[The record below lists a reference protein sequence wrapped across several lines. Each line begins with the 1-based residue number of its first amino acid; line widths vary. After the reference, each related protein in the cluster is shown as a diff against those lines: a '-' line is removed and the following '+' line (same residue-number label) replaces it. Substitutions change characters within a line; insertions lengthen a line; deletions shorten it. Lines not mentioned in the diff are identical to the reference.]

1 MTIFFLKLSFL
12 VLVFLLFVQ
21 CSFFVD
27 LLYFNFGFLF
37 SFSEFMFLFVL
48 LFVILSIFFFI
59 DDYVFSEETYSRFFF
74 FFIVFCFSI
83 ILFVFSSEPISMF
96 VGWEGLG
103 LSSFFLVYY
112 YCSNYA
118 FSSAFKTVIL
128 NRIGDVF
135 FIFFLFF
142 VFGWGFGVLLLFF
155 VFFIGIRKSAIFPF
169 SSWLPAA
176 MAAPTP
182 VSALVHSST
191 LVTAG
196 LLFLIKV
203 GVCGLFLT
211 WVGCFTF
218 FLGGLLACV
227 DVDCKKVVAFS
238 TLSQLGIIFF
248 CFSFGLVY
256 LASLHVYLHAFFKSA
271 LFIMVGYG
279 IITSFH
285 NQVSGHIRF
294 GLDVMCRL
302 LTFIRFL
309 SMVGVMFFSGFF
321 SKHLIFFFL
330 TSFRGLFVFVF
341 FCCCLFTLFYRVR
354 FFLFFSSFGHV
365 LVGGRFPF
373 FIFFCVFFSGLVG
386 YFLFFDTPLNFF
398 FVELG
403 T

>member
-1 MTIFFLKLSFL
+1 
-12 VLVFLLFVQ
+12 
-21 CSFFVD
+21 
-27 LLYFNFGFLF
+27 
-37 SFSEFMFLFVL
+37 
-48 LFVILSIFFFI
+48 
-59 DDYVFSEETYSRFFF
+59 
-74 FFIVFCFSI
+74 
-83 ILFVFSSEPISMF
+83 
-96 VGWEGLG
+96 
-103 LSSFFLVYY
+103 
-112 YCSNYA
+112 
-118 FSSAFKTVIL
+118 
-128 NRIGDVF
+128 
-135 FIFFLFF
+135 
-142 VFGWGFGVLLLFF
+142 
-155 VFFIGIRKSAIFPF
+155 
-169 SSWLPAA
+169 

-238 TLSQLGIIFF
+238 TLSQLGMMFF

-279 IITSFH
+279 IITRFH
-285 NQVSGHIRF
+285 NQVSGRISF

-302 LTFIRFL
+302 LTFVSFL
-309 SMVGVMFFSGFF
+309 SMVGVIFFSGFF

-330 TSFRGLFVFVF
+330 TSFSGLFIFVF
-341 FCCCLFTLFYRVR
+341 FLCCLFTLFYRVR

-386 YFLFFDTPLNFF
+386 YFLFFETPVNFF

-403 T
+403 TWLMFFFFLIGSFFTYLYDYFQFLFFSSFVLLRLFFLSRLNSGFVDGPVVLDGLIGNFSFGLRLRGWLIVSLVGCVFLVFPLFFVFFYLFFCFDRAFCFEVVCEQVVNLIIYICFVISC